1 MLIIPAAGQ
10 NVNRFFWKEDACAG
24 AKKPIYYR
32 KKKKAGKG
40 MKDLLNAVRIVLGA
54 VCVAGAVLTAA
65 FAGGG
70 AGGQTAPPAFDGTA
84 PSTAGE
90 GPQT

>member
-40 MKDLLNAVRIVLGA
+40 MKDLLNAVRIVLGV
-54 VCVAGAVLTAA
+54 VCVAGAFLIAA

-84 PSTAGE
+84 PSAAGE

>member
-1 MLIIPAAGQ
+1 
-10 NVNRFFWKEDACAG
+10 
-24 AKKPIYYR
+24 
-32 KKKKAGKG
+32 
-40 MKDLLNAVRIVLGA
+40 MKDLLNTVRIVLGV
-54 VCVAGAVLTAA
+54 VCVAGAFLIAA

-84 PSTAGE
+84 PSAAGE